1 MSVHP
6 WILYVEVLTRK
17 VIVSKGGAF
26 GTAPLWKVSRESRPP
41 AVRGYSEGKKMAILE
56 TPSRQTLDQQHL
68 HLGLPRLPNWELRNE
83 CLLFTNHLVWSVL
96 TARMDQDTAPSAGL
110 LIAVSRLKMPR
121 FRDVLLLT
129 SGPTAKR
136 WA

>member
-17 VIVSKGGAF
+17 VIVSKGRAF
-26 GTAPLWKVSRESRPP
+26 GTAPLWKVSERVPSPCGARLQRRQED
-41 AVRGYSEGKKMAILE
+41 GFLE
-56 TPSRQTLDQQHL
+56 TPSRQTLDQQYL

-110 LIAVSRLKMPR
+110 LIVVARLKMPR